1 MTTEN
6 TNLHPREIVSAYADL
21 LANLK
26 EKEEPEPLKI
36 IPSAIPESLLPFP
49 PQTIRHAL
57 AIYLLHQNYAKQRD
71 IIEDAYLYLDN
82 FIPDKEYNLFHS
94 LQSSMG
100 NRTKPNK
107 NSDNK
112 VVHMLDIMKRLR
124 MRTEGIRTRKEESLE
139 ELNALRRIMDLH
151 DNLVDTDIEE
161 DSSYGEVQE
170 LGLNI

>member
-1 MTTEN
+1 
-6 TNLHPREIVSAYADL
+6 VSAYADL
-21 LANLK
+21 LSNIK
-26 EKEEPEPLKI
+26 ENREPEPLKL
-36 IPSAIPESLLPFP
+36 IPLALPESLLPFP
-49 PQTIRHAL
+49 SQTIRHAL
-57 AIYLLHQNYAKQRD
+57 AIYLLHHNYTKQRD

-82 FIPDKEYNLFHS
+82 FIPDEEYNLFYS

-100 NRTKPNK
+100 SRTEPNK
-107 NSDNK
+107 NSDNN

-139 ELNALRRIMDLH
+139 ELNALRRIMDLP
-151 DNLVDTDIEE
+151 DNLTDTDIEE

>member
-57 AIYLLHQNYAKQRD
+57 AIYLLHHNYAKQRD

-100 NRTKPNK
+100 NRTEPNK